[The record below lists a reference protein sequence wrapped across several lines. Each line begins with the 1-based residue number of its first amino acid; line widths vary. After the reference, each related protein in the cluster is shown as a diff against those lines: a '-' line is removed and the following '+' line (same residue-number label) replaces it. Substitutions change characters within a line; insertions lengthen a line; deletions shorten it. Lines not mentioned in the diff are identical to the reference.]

1 MTSDFEHG
9 TPALPTIDLEIEAMV
24 AALPF
29 RAPTRR
35 LDARVAAASHFAA
48 RPMLT
53 RLRWSASAAAIMLLG
68 AGLALGWA
76 MRDAAPSTWI
86 PSGTDW
92 QAAGFSN
99 LGARRLPDGQ
109 VVRSAEA
116 VYRRTDRYRDPAN
129 GALIEIESWEPHIII
144 GRPPM
149 D

>member
-1 MTSDFEHG
+1 MTRDFDG
-9 TPALPTIDLEIEAMV
+9 PTPALPTVDLEIEALV

-29 RAPTRR
+29 RAPSRR
-35 LDARVAAASHFAA
+35 LDARVAAASHFAS
-48 RPMLT
+48 RPRLT
-53 RLRWSASAAAIMLLG
+53 RLRWSASAAAVMLLG

-86 PSGTDW
+86 PAGTDW
-92 QAAGFSN
+92 HAAGLSS

-116 VYRRTDRYRDPAN
+116 LYRRTDRYRDPAN
-129 GALIEIESWEPHIII
+129 GAVIEIETWEPHIMI
-144 GRPPM
+144 GRPPV